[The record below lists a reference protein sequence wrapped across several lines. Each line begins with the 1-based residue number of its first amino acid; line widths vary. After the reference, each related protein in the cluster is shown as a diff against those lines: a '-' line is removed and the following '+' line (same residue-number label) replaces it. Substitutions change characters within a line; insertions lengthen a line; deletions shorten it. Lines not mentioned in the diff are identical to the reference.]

1 MHVALASC
9 RASLCK
15 GANDDDRKDGY
26 EDVHIVR
33 RRQQRIGHRSE
44 YLEHHSHGESFAE
57 SNRLA
62 ITTSSMSLKV
72 PKANNVQLFKEGY
85 KVRSCAR
92 IAAHT
97 DRST

>member
-15 GANDDDRKDGY
+15 GANDGDRKDGY

-44 YLEHHSHGESFAE
+44 YLEHHSHSESFAE

-92 IAAHT
+92 IVAPT